1 MGIIT
6 SIFGKPWTF
15 KIIYT
20 KHLANSRYL
29 VNKSCLN
36 GVTLLESYGTWEV
49 LIKVEVTAEIF
60 IVQHSK
66 TVLNVIY
73 LSSALQ

>member
-6 SIFGKPWTF
+6 ITFGKPWTF
-15 KIIYT
+15 KIIYAQ
-20 KHLANSRYL
+20 HLGNSRYL

-36 GVTLLESYGTWEV
+36 GMTLLESYGMWKEQ
-49 LIKVEVTAEIF
+49 IKVEVTAEIF
-60 IVQHSK
+60 IVQHSR

-73 LSSALQ
+73 LSSAP